1 MYTTLEGDRS
11 FRGLRNAFK
20 IYKYLFIKKKKTNK
34 KAIHFNIY
42 RLQQYE
48 VLGQINSCRPKV
60 TIFFT

>member
-34 KAIHFNIY
+34 KAICFNIY
-42 RLQQYE
+42 RLQQVRE
-48 VLGQINSCRPKV
+48 FKPNRGPKN
-60 TIFFT
+60 TQFSP